1 MTVLWERGFEKALA
15 HSHLPRQ
22 LVFKAAAELESRRW
36 DEGKFKHYRRRGHH
50 SVAVYA
56 EIQHLFLKYVAA
68 SL

>member
-1 MTVLWERGFEKALA
+1 M
-15 HSHLPRQ
+15 
-22 LVFKAAAELESRRW
+22 FKAAAELESRRW

-56 EIQHLFLKYVAA
+56 EIQHLFLKKYVAA